1 MLADSWL
8 RLTWKINTILVR
20 ANSYLFLIQAI
31 SQLAL
36 LAYWTLHAALITHSC
51 FSNASPALSFGAAEI
66 RVNDSYSPSDQ
77 LWYSSTSRSI
87 PRATISNGYEITGI
101 AACWETS
108 FVILTPPA
116 VTQSAELEHSTPK
129 SDVVVSF
136 DFRNVAIPGI
146 VSARV
151 RDIATGPHHVTTL
164 LEDENK
170 PISAVVGWGAYRHGQ
185 LGTGALT
192 LATPAPNPKT
202 KRPSR
207 PGPVQMVDKPL
218 IILNHQ
224 DRPVRLAAGS
234 QHTLIL
240 HESGKIT
247 KLGSSR
253 RGQLDIP
260 EREFKG
266 AYMGCTWTASFV
278 VSEDG
283 QVEACGSSNHGQLGR
298 GDNASAEFAPVPL
311 PGSVELLACGSE
323 HILAVIGE
331 EVWAWAPMRVWPPAD
346 GTFEEKVVAIW
357 AGHSGDFLA
366 VKYDSIGILGFDQQ
380 KVHLIHPAQ
389 RVIDIVA
396 FQHVGLEATVA
407 PKSTRKQGNYEP
419 YGISRVIHAEGRP
432 KPDGETQSLDLT
444 SVWPE
449 WKARD
454 NACALVWLK
463 MDSSSLTLIPKDV
476 IQALEGVSEL
486 IKDNMFE
493 EDQRI
498 CSSRTEEHSRRGAKV
513 RAEHEEEQVLQGAK
527 PSIQAQIVDIIGRIT
542 FQHVGLGLPDHPII
556 TITAEMKWLPLF
568 TALVYCALGIR
579 AEGGPAAAALDG
591 EIKEANVTT
600 IWSDWKDGDKRAWL
614 AANGILSPDVQLEE
628 EETGSDGLN
637 KLMENYFFEEDQTV
651 YSTWS
656 EEELQMWLI
665 SRRFVPRDEARS
677 LGHEQLPWVDT
688 AEAREWLQ
696 QNGHAEEAEAAT
708 DKDIFEVMMKYFK
721 KGSDAT
727 AEFMVW
733 PDSRLRAFLR
743 ARGVKEPK
751 VGKRQRPDL
760 VHMVRVR
767 SKQKPT
773 TTEDLVKQLKNVLDS
788 GADWSEEQLVSALA
802 ILGGNKHRGP
812 GKALREASRF
822 QRTADNLKKNTE
834 EEKMRQHTE
843 ETSCS
848 VIDIYPGQYNNYSR
862 TECAPNS
869 ARPSRPKATMSV
881 NQHSPATHIF

>member
-1 MLADSWL
+1 M
-8 RLTWKINTILVR
+8 RLYAAGSNAR
-20 ANSYLFLIQAI
+20 G
-31 SQLAL
+31 QLASADL
-36 LAYWTLHAALITHSC
+36 EDQHH
-51 FSNASPALSFGAAEI
+51 FSPCKFLSI
-66 RVNDSYSPSDQ
+66 SYSSDLPTGTTRVLDLACGSNHTLLLLERESGAELWGCGDSSKRQ
-77 LWYSSTSRSI
+77 LLSLGSTLVFQHLPFDPARYGLD
-87 PRATISNGYEITGI
+87 GYEITGI

-136 DFRNVAIPGI
+136 GANDFGDRGGPSGVADDVTIIDFRNVAIPGI

-185 LGTGALT
+185 LGTSALT

-207 PGPVQMVDKPL
+207 PSPVQMVDKPL
-218 IILNHQ
+218 IILTHQ

-298 GDNASAEFAPVPL
+298 GDNAPAEFAPVPL
-311 PGSVELLACGSE
+311 PDSVEQLACGSE
-323 HILAVIGE
+323 HILAIIGE
-331 EVWAWAPMRVWPPAD
+331 EVWAWGWNEHGNLGVGHIEDARAPMRVWPPAD

-357 AGHSGDFLA
+357 GLSRRDKPLWCAMSL
-366 VKYDSIGILGFDQQ
+366 VTNS
-380 KVHLIHPAQ
+380 AQ
-389 RVIDIVA
+389 RVVDIVA
-396 FQHVGLEATVA
+396 FEHVGLDATVA

-419 YGISRVIHAEGRP
+419 CGISRGRLPISLTSITVKQIIHAEGRP

-513 RAEHEEEQVLQGAK
+513 R
-527 PSIQAQIVDIIGRIT
+527 P
-542 FQHVGLGLPDHPII
+542 P
-556 TITAEMKWLPLF
+556 
-568 TALVYCALGIR
+568 
-579 AEGGPAAAALDG
+579 
-591 EIKEANVTT
+591 
-600 IWSDWKDGDKRAWL
+600 
-614 AANGILSPDVQLEE
+614 
-628 EETGSDGLN
+628 
-637 KLMENYFFEEDQTV
+637 
-651 YSTWS
+651 
-656 EEELQMWLI
+656 
-665 SRRFVPRDEARS
+665 
-677 LGHEQLPWVDT
+677 
-688 AEAREWLQ
+688 
-696 QNGHAEEAEAAT
+696 
-708 DKDIFEVMMKYFK
+708 
-721 KGSDAT
+721 
-727 AEFMVW
+727 
-733 PDSRLRAFLR
+733 
-743 ARGVKEPK
+743 
-751 VGKRQRPDL
+751 
-760 VHMVRVR
+760 
-767 SKQKPT
+767 
-773 TTEDLVKQLKNVLDS
+773 
-788 GADWSEEQLVSALA
+788 
-802 ILGGNKHRGP
+802 
-812 GKALREASRF
+812 
-822 QRTADNLKKNTE
+822 
-834 EEKMRQHTE
+834 
-843 ETSCS
+843 
-848 VIDIYPGQYNNYSR
+848 
-862 TECAPNS
+862 
-869 ARPSRPKATMSV
+869 
-881 NQHSPATHIF
+881 